1 MVFTFFCTILIELY
15 YSDLT
20 ATKGYVTE
28 KEHQPFGEN
37 GRIKKNKDRRANVI
51 VKCHSQVIDK
61 RHLFLGHGYTKITN
75 DTRCPYLCSHTS
87 LNKITFLWL
96 ITLFGIHYSLITYGT
111 YLSMVLT

>member
-37 GRIKKNKDRRANVI
+37 GRIKKI
-51 VKCHSQVIDK
+51 EEQ
-61 RHLFLGHGYTKITN
+61 
-75 DTRCPYLCSHTS
+75 TS
-87 LNKITFLWL
+87 LSSVTHK
-96 ITLFGIHYSLITYGT
+96 S
-111 YLSMVLT
+111 